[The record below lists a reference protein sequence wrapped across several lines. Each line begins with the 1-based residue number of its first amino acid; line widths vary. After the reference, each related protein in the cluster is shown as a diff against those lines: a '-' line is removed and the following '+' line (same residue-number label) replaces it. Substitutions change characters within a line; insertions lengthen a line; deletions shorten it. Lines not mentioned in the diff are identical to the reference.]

1 MYKIESNG
9 SSEMAQYNI
18 EWIQQKT
25 GLMNLKKSQ
34 QRISKLKP
42 RENKER
48 KTTEQNIRDRWD
60 TYKIRVLGE
69 EERIGWK
76 QYLRK

>member
-9 SSEMAQYNI
+9 SSEMAQCNI

-42 RENKER
+42 RGNKGR
-48 KTTEQNIRDRWD
+48 KTTEQNIRDMWD
-60 TYKIRVLGE
+60 TCKIRVLGE
-69 EERIGWK
+69 KDRIGRK